1 MLPGSSKWNGINNC
15 DKHSLDKENLMLKL
29 KWQTMAEDTVI
40 VPSGNKRESSSISS
54 KSLRTFSLMPH
65 SSSKLSGTGFKH
77 S

>member
-1 MLPGSSKWNGINNC
+1 
-15 DKHSLDKENLMLKL
+15 
-29 KWQTMAEDTVI
+29 MAEDTVI